1 MTITSINTGQPST
14 PTTATRDT
22 PRNSLGDLGQA
33 DFLKLMMTQLQQQDP
48 FEPMDQ
54 TAMLAQM
61 AQFSS
66 LAGTTAMGDTLT
78 RISAQMETLNQTGV
92 ATQRAVAALATQ
104 VEALNAASTSSSQ
117 TTPAA

>member
-1 MTITSINTGQPST
+1 MTVTSITTGL
-14 PTTATRDT
+14 PTTTTSDT

-66 LAGTTAMGDTLT
+66 LAGTTEMGDTLS
-78 RISAQMETLNQTGV
+78 RISTQMDTLNQTGL
-92 ATQRAVAALATQ
+92 ATQRAVAALVTQ
-104 VEALNAASTSSSQ
+104 VEALNAANANTASP